1 MDERELQRRLAT
13 LISADVFG
21 YSRLMADDELAM
33 DVAVVS
39 GEPARTVRK
48 NLKDP
53 AAIESFYRGWG
64 ALFSS
69 TPEDI
74 RSAQQ
79 MFEETI
85 RLEPES
91 SVGYALAALAYLQ
104 QASQGTTK
112 EAPRLLDRAAEL
124 AEKALRLQDVTDLA
138 DLVLAHVYLRRKE
151 HEKAL
156 SAAES
161 SVLARPSCDAA
172 FTAKAEVLNYLGRP
186 AEAIGLAQFAMRLAP
201 VYPAYYPAVLA
212 AAYYGCGRFE
222 EALDAARISLE
233 ADPNNLDALLLTV
246 AANTALGRSGQAQE
260 AARKVLG
267 LKPDFTIESFA
278 VTHPYQDHRRLEEM
292 TFRLQQA
299 GL

>member
-1 MDERELQRRLAT
+1 MDERDLQRRLAA

-33 DVAVVS
+33 DVALVS

-48 NLKDP
+48 NLEDP
-53 AAIESFYRGWG
+53 AAIESFYCGRG

-91 SVGYALAALAYLQ
+91 SVGYALAA
-104 QASQGTTK
+104 
-112 EAPRLLDRAAEL
+112 
-124 AEKALRLQDVTDLA
+124 
-138 DLVLAHVYLRRKE
+138 
-151 HEKAL
+151 
-156 SAAES
+156 
-161 SVLARPSCDAA
+161 
-172 FTAKAEVLNYLGRP
+172 
-186 AEAIGLAQFAMRLAP
+186 
-201 VYPAYYPAVLA
+201 
-212 AAYYGCGRFE
+212 AYYGCGRFE
-222 EALDAARISLE
+222 EALDAARFSLE

-246 AANTALGRSGQAQE
+246 AANSALGRSGQAQE

-278 VTHPYQDHRRLEEM
+278 VTHPYKDHRRLEEM